1 MTTVLV
7 KHLWLRTLLCFF
19 LGGWV
24 SQSDQRLW
32 PFPGGDTNLAF
43 AQQASTF
50 PLLDRAK
57 LELEAENPA
66 AAITT
71 LEELIDSFP
80 PPEILEEAYLLQA
93 TALKQDHQPT
103 DALTVLK
110 QLLEEF
116 PFSRTTN
123 PARVLMA
130 ELYIGLQDY
139 EPALD
144 QLYQALDYSTDLD
157 QRRSIFQLIRQ
168 AELNNHHPLGA
179 VKALLNEMSLADP
192 TERLELEQI
201 TQTLILQQL
210 DEPALQELVE
220 SYASRYPGDIAT
232 IRLIE
237 LHTAHG
243 DEVLAER
250 DIRGFLKRFPSHPYA
265 QTAMALLQ
273 SFISKIKI
281 HSHILAAAL
290 PFSGPM
296 KPYGTDSLNGIR
308 LAIEIAKEQ
317 WGLTSVG
324 LVVKDTT
331 TLTAPLR
338 AEIQQWLGEF
348 RPLAVIGPL
357 LSREIEALGQ
367 LPDQYVT
374 PFVTPSS
381 TLLNVRQFGSFWF
394 STAMTS
400 SVQAKRLVEYA
411 ILKLG
416 YHRFSIIYPQT
427 AYGREMSDMFAKEV
441 LHSGG
446 EIIASEGYAE
456 DQTDIGAQ
464 LRHLKEKDLA
474 TYGTIKN
481 EKTRTGENRTVYT
494 PGFDAVFVPGQP
506 VHLALIAAQLAFY
519 DMNVPILG
527 GNSWHNPELFR
538 WAKHDLD
545 GNIFVDGF
553 FPNSPD
559 PNIQMFVQRYRS
571 QFQKEPSLFAFQAYD
586 AATMVMETIR
596 QGAQSGQGV
605 WDQLVRRSDLP
616 ALSGFAS
623 FSSAGILN
631 RRLYL
636 LQVKNRTFTQLN

>member
-1 MTTVLV
+1 MNI
-7 KHLWLRTLLCFF
+7 WLRAVVLYV
-19 LGGWV
+19 LGSLGTFVSEGWWIPPGV
-24 SQSDQRLW
+24 
-32 PFPGGDTNLAF
+32 FPESVF
-43 AQQASTF
+43 AQNLETSA
-50 PLLDRAK
+50 LLDKAK
-57 LELEAENPA
+57 SELNAGKPTD
-66 AAITT
+66 AIKT
-71 LEELIDSFP
+71 LEQLIDSFP
-80 PPEILEEAYLLQA
+80 PPEILQEAYLLQA
-93 TALKQDHQPT
+93 NALKHDNQLT

-110 QLLEEF
+110 QFLEEF
-116 PFSRTTN
+116 PFSHSTN
-123 PARVLMA
+123 QARILMA
-130 ELYIGLQDY
+130 QLLIETEDY
-139 EPALD
+139 EHALF
-144 QLYQALDYSTDLD
+144 QLYQALDYSTDLEL
-157 QRRSIFQLIRQ
+157 RRSILQLIRQ
-168 AELNNHHPLGA
+168 TELDHNNPLGA
-179 VKALLNEMSLADP
+179 VKAALNELSLANQ
-192 TERLELEQI
+192 TERLDLERVI
-201 TQTLILQQL
+201 QTLILQQL
-210 DEPALQELVE
+210 DESALRELVE
-220 SYASRYPGDIAT
+220 GYASRYPGDIAT

-250 DIRGFLKRFPSHPYA
+250 DIRGFLKRFPNHPYA

-296 KPYGTDSLNGIR
+296 KTYGTDSLNGIR
-308 LAIEIAKEQ
+308 LAIDIAKEQ
-317 WGLTSVG
+317 WGLSSVG

-338 AEIQQWLGEF
+338 IEIQQLLDEF
-348 RPLAVIGPL
+348 QPLAVIGPL
-357 LSREIEALGQ
+357 LSREIQGLGR
-367 LPDQYVT
+367 LPDEYAT
-374 PFVTPSS
+374 PFVTPSA

-416 YHRFSIIYPQT
+416 YHRFCIIYPQT
-427 AYGREMSDMFAKEV
+427 AYGRELSDMFAKEV

-446 EIIASEGYAE
+446 EIIASEGYSQ
-456 DQTDIGAQ
+456 DQPDIGEQ
-464 LRHLKEKDLA
+464 LRRLKEKDLA
-474 TYGTIKN
+474 TYGTTKK
-481 EKTRTGENRTVYT
+481 EKTRTGEDRTVYT
-494 PGFDAVFVPGQP
+494 PGFDAVFIPGQP

-538 WAKHDLD
+538 WAKRDLD
-545 GNIFVDGF
+545 GSVFVDGF
-553 FPNSPD
+553 FLNSPD
-559 PNIQMFVQRYRS
+559 PGIQLFVQQYRS

-596 QGAQSGQGV
+596 QGAKSGQGV

-636 LQVKNRTFTQLN
+636 LQVNNKTFTQLN

>member
-1 MTTVLV
+1 VWAVLGSV
-7 KHLWLRTLLCFF
+7 GSLLDQ
-19 LGGWV
+19 GW
-24 SQSDQRLW
+24 W
-32 PFPGGDTNLAF
+32 PFTGGDTDLVF
-43 AQQASTF
+43 AQQSVTP
-50 PLLDRAK
+50 PLDLARS
-57 LELEAENPA
+57 ELEAGNPA

-71 LEELIDSFP
+71 LEKLIDSFP
-80 PPEILEEAYLLQA
+80 PPEVLEEAYLLQA

-116 PFSRTTN
+116 PFSRSTN

-130 ELYIGLQDY
+130 ELYIELQDY
-139 EPALD
+139 GPALD

-157 QRRSIFQLIRQ
+157 LRRSIFQLIRQ
-168 AELNNHHPLGA
+168 TELDNHNPLGA
-179 VKALLNEMSLADP
+179 VKALLNEMGLADQ
-192 TERLELEQI
+192 TERLELERI

-210 DEPALQELVE
+210 DESALQELLE

-250 DIRGFLKRFPSHPYA
+250 DIRGFLKRFPNHPYA

-281 HSHILAAAL
+281 HSHIVAAAL

-296 KPYGTDSLNGIR
+296 KAYGTDSLNGIR
-308 LAIEIAKEQ
+308 LALDMAKEQ

-324 LVVKDTT
+324 LVVKDTA

-338 AEIQQWLGEF
+338 VEIQQLLGEF
-348 RPLAVIGPL
+348 QPLAVVGPL
-357 LSREIEALGQ
+357 LSREIQGLGR
-367 LPDQYVT
+367 LPDEYAT
-374 PFVTPSS
+374 PFVTPSA

-411 ILKLG
+411 ILQLG
-416 YHRFSIIYPQT
+416 YHRFGIIYPQT
-427 AYGREMSDMFAKEV
+427 AYGRELADMFAKEV

-446 EIIASEGYAE
+446 EIIAAEGYPEAS
-456 DQTDIGAQ
+456 TDIGDQ
-464 LRHLKEKDLA
+464 LRLLKEKDLA
-474 TYGTIKN
+474 KYGTTEQ
-481 EKTRTGENRTVYT
+481 EKTRTGEDRTVYT

-506 VHLALIAAQLAFY
+506 VHLALIAAQLAFF

-559 PNIQMFVQRYRS
+559 PSIQMFVQRYRS
-571 QFQKEPSLFAFQAYD
+571 QYHKEPSIFAFQAYD
-586 AATMVMETIR
+586 AATMILETIR
-596 QGAQSGQGV
+596 QGAHSGQDV

-636 LQVKNRTFTQLN
+636 LQINNKTFHQLN

>member
-1 MTTVLV
+1 MG
-7 KHLWLRTLLCFF
+7 TLGSL
-19 LGGWV
+19 LNQGW
-24 SQSDQRLW
+24 W
-32 PFPGGDTNLAF
+32 PFSGGNTDLVF
-43 AQQASTF
+43 AQQSSTP
-50 PLLDRAK
+50 PLLDRARS
-57 LELEAENPA
+57 ELEAGKPS
-66 AAITT
+66 AAIKT
-71 LEELIDSFP
+71 LEKLIDSFP
-80 PPEILEEAYLLQA
+80 PPGILEDAYLLQA
-93 TALKQDHQPT
+93 TALKRDHQPT

-116 PFSRTTN
+116 PFSRSTN

-130 ELYIGLQDY
+130 ELYIELQDY
-139 EPALD
+139 DSALA
-144 QLYQALDYSTDLD
+144 QLSQALDYSTDLD

-168 AELNNHHPLGA
+168 AELDNHNPLGA
-179 VKALLNEMSLADP
+179 VNALLNEMGLADQ
-192 TERLELEQI
+192 TERLELEQV

-210 DEPALQELVE
+210 DESALQDLLEG
-220 SYASRYPGDIAT
+220 YASRYPGDIAT

-237 LHTAHG
+237 LHTANG

-250 DIRGFLKRFPSHPYA
+250 DIRGFLKRFPNHPYA

-273 SFISKIKI
+273 SFISKIKV

-308 LAIEIAKEQ
+308 LALDIAKEQ

-338 AEIQQWLGEF
+338 KEMQQLLDEF
-348 RPLAVIGPL
+348 QPLAVVGPL
-357 LSREIEALGQ
+357 LSREIQGLGR
-367 LPDQYVT
+367 LPDEYDT

-381 TLLNVRQFGSFWF
+381 TLLNVRQFGSYWF

-411 ILKLG
+411 IQEFG
-416 YHRFSIIYPQT
+416 YHRFCIIYPQT
-427 AYGREMSDMFAKEV
+427 AYGRELSEMFAKEV

-446 EIIASEGYAE
+446 EIIASEGYSE
-456 DQTDIGAQ
+456 DQTDIGEQ
-464 LRHLKEKDLA
+464 LRLLKEKDLA
-474 TYGTIKN
+474 KYGTTKKGKN
-481 EKTRTGENRTVYT
+481 RTGEERTVYT
-494 PGFDAVFVPGQP
+494 PGFDAVFLPGLP

-519 DMNVPILG
+519 DMKVPILG

-545 GNIFVDGF
+545 GSIFVDGF

-559 PNIQMFVQRYRS
+559 PSIQMFVRRYRS

-596 QGAQSGQGV
+596 QGAQSGQDV

-636 LQVKNRTFTQLN
+636 LQVKNKAFTQLN

>member
-1 MTTVLV
+1 MLV
-7 KHLWLRTLLCFF
+7 ILGSVGSSLSQGF
-19 LGGWV
+19 LISSGMDSELV
-24 SQSDQRLW
+24 
-32 PFPGGDTNLAF
+32 F
-43 AQQASTF
+43 AQHTPTS
-50 PLLDRAK
+50 PLLDRARS
-57 LELEAENPA
+57 ELEAGKPA
-66 AAITT
+66 DAIKT

-80 PPEILEEAYLLQA
+80 PPEILQEAYLLQA
-93 TALKQDHQPT
+93 TALKQENQPN

-116 PFSRTTN
+116 PFSISTN

-130 ELYIGLQDY
+130 QLYIEIQDY
-139 EPALD
+139 DHALS
-144 QLYQALDYSTDLD
+144 QLYQALDYSTDLEL
-157 QRRSIFQLIRQ
+157 RRSILQLIRQ
-168 AELNNHHPLGA
+168 TELDNNNPLGA
-179 VKALLNEMSLADP
+179 VKAALNEMGLADQ
-192 TERLELEQI
+192 TERLELERL

-210 DEPALQELVE
+210 DESALQELVE
-220 SYASRYPGDIAT
+220 NYASRYPGDIAI

-237 LHTAHG
+237 LHTARG

-273 SFISKIKI
+273 SFISKIKA

-296 KPYGTDSLNGIR
+296 RTYGTDSLNGIR
-308 LAIEIAKEQ
+308 LALDIAREK

-324 LVVKDTT
+324 LVVKDTA

-338 AEIQQWLGEF
+338 LEMQQLLDEF
-348 RPLAVIGPL
+348 QPKAIVGPL
-357 LSREIEALGQ
+357 LSREIQGLGR
-367 LPDQYVT
+367 LPDEYAT

-411 ILKLG
+411 TLKLG
-416 YHRFSIIYPQT
+416 YHRFCIIYPQT
-427 AYGREMSDMFAKEV
+427 AYGRELSDMFAKEV

-446 EIIASEGYAE
+446 EIIASEGYSE
-456 DQTDIGAQ
+456 DQSDIGEQ
-464 LRHLKEKDLA
+464 LRRLKEKDLA
-474 TYGTIKN
+474 KYGTTEK
-481 EKTRTGENRTVYT
+481 EKTRTGEERTVYT

-538 WAKHDLD
+538 WAKRDLD
-545 GNIFVDGF
+545 GSIFVDGF

-559 PNIQMFVQRYRS
+559 PSIQMFVQRYRS

-586 AATMVMETIR
+586 AATMVMETFR
-596 QGAQSGQGV
+596 QGAQSGQDV

-636 LQVKNRTFTQLN
+636 LQVNNKTFTQLN

>member
-1 MTTVLV
+1 VLFILSSLGSFLV
-7 KHLWLRTLLCFF
+7 PGLWTSTGIFSEL
-19 LGGWV
+19 V
-24 SQSDQRLW
+24 
-32 PFPGGDTNLAF
+32 F
-43 AQQASTF
+43 AQNTPTS
-50 PLLDRAK
+50 PLLDKAR
-57 LELEAENPA
+57 LELEEGKPSD
-66 AAITT
+66 AIKT
-71 LEELIDSFP
+71 LEGLIDSFP
-80 PPEILEEAYLLQA
+80 PPEILQEAYLLQA

-116 PFSRTTN
+116 PFSVSTN

-130 ELYIGLQDY
+130 QLYIEIQDY
-139 EPALD
+139 EHALS
-144 QLYQALDYSTDLD
+144 QLYQALDYSTDLEL
-157 QRRSIFQLIRQ
+157 RRSILQLIRQ
-168 AELNNHHPLGA
+168 AELDNHNSLGA
-179 VKALLNEMSLADP
+179 VKAILNEISLADQ
-192 TERLELEQI
+192 TERLELERL

-210 DEPALQELVE
+210 DESALQELVE
-220 SYASRYPGDIAT
+220 TYASRYPGDIAT

-250 DIRGFLKRFPSHPYA
+250 DIRGFLKRFPNHPYA

-273 SFISKIKI
+273 SFISKIKV

-296 KPYGTDSLNGIR
+296 KTYGTDSLNGIR
-308 LAIEIAKEQ
+308 LAIDIAKEQ
-317 WGLTSVG
+317 WGLTTVG

-331 TLTAPLR
+331 TLTASLR
-338 AEIQQWLGEF
+338 VEIQQLLDEF
-348 RPLAVIGPL
+348 KPRAVVGPL
-357 LSREIEALGQ
+357 LSREIQGLGR
-367 LPDQYVT
+367 LPDEYAT

-416 YHRFSIIYPQT
+416 YQRFGIIYPQT
-427 AYGREMSDMFAKEV
+427 AYGRELSDMFAKEV

-446 EIIASEGYAE
+446 EIIASEGYS
-456 DQTDIGAQ
+456 DSQTDIGEQ
-464 LRHLKEKDLA
+464 LRRLKEKDLA
-474 TYGTIKN
+474 KYGTTTKD
-481 EKTRTGENRTVYT
+481 KTRTGEERIVYT

-506 VHLALIAAQLAFY
+506 VHLALVAAQMAFY

-545 GNIFVDGF
+545 GSIFVDGF

-559 PNIQMFVQRYRS
+559 PSIQMFVQRYRS
-571 QFQKEPSLFAFQAYD
+571 QFHKEPSLFAFQAYD
-586 AATMVMETIR
+586 AATLVMETFR
-596 QGAQSGQGV
+596 QGAQSGQDV

-636 LQVKNRTFTQLN
+636 LQVNNKTFTQLN